1 MADFLRHI
9 RTVFKIGVMLEP
21 RDNVKR
27 RKSVATHTPRPRQ
40 LRIAVRLWDWS
51 DWCRQVMR
59 GIQSY
64 AHSKPDWRLYIVSGA
79 NEAGGLLHRRQNWD
93 GMLTHVLGEVAAV
106 RGLIR
111 YAHTRVVS
119 FSARPPRALKDIP
132 AVRVNDDAV
141 AMAIGNHFLA
151 GGFRQFAYY
160 GIRGPVRCIDY
171 RAAAILKFARSVD
184 CPCQMTEGGLGA
196 APTMSALVKW
206 VRRLPKPVGLFAWNM
221 PQARTIVQACQRVG
235 ISVPDQVAVV
245 AWDDDAV
252 LAESIEPTITG
263 AVLPAERLGQEAARL
278 LDRLLAG
285 EKPPSETLLVEPT
298 GLLHIRKSSDAETI
312 PDRPVYLAEQ
322 FIREHAADTLAVSDV
337 AKYLRISRRSLE
349 NHFKRVN
356 GKTVNAAIMTA
367 HIQRARQLLLETNWP
382 LHRVA
387 KRAGFGTSRHF
398 HRIFLQ
404 QEGKTPKQY
413 RAVFSGK
420 SPATT

>member
-1 MADFLRHI
+1 M
-9 RTVFKIGVMLEP
+9 P
-21 RDNVKR
+21 QNRDNMTG
-27 RKSVATHTPRPRQ
+27 RKPVAANASSPRQ

-64 AHSKPDWRLYIVSGA
+64 AHGKPDWRLYIVSGA
-79 NEAGGLLHRRQNWD
+79 DEAGGIFNRKQNWD
-93 GMLTHVLGEVAAV
+93 GILTHVLAEVAAV

-111 YAHTRVVS
+111 DAHTRVVS
-119 FSARPPRALKDIP
+119 FSARPPLALKDIP
-132 AVRVNDDAV
+132 AVRVNDNAV
-141 AMAIGNHFLA
+141 AMAIGKHFLA

-160 GIRGPVRCIDY
+160 GMRGPVRCIDY
-171 RAAAILKFARSVD
+171 RAAAILNFAKSVD

-206 VRRLPKPVGLFAWNM
+206 VARLPKPVGVFAWNM

-235 ISVPDQVAVV
+235 VSVPEQLAVV

-263 AVLPAERLGQEAARL
+263 AVLPAERLGHEAAHL
-278 LDRLLAG
+278 LDRLLTG
-285 EKPPSETLLVEPT
+285 EKPPSEAIIVEPT
-298 GLLHIRKSSDAETI
+298 GLLHIRQSSDAENI
-312 PDRPVYLAEQ
+312 PDRSVYLAEH
-322 FIREHAADTLAVSDV
+322 FIREHAAEPLAVSEV

-349 NHFKRVN
+349 NNFKRVT
-356 GKTVNAAIMTA
+356 GQTVNAAIMTA
-367 HIQRARQLLLETNWP
+367 HIARARQLMLETNWP

-387 KRAGFGTSRHF
+387 KRAGFGTSRHL
-398 HRIFLQ
+398 HRVFLQ

-420 SPATT
+420 SSLAT

>member
-27 RKSVATHTPRPRQ
+27 RKSVATHALPPVQ

-111 YAHTRVVS
+111 YAHTRVVTL
-119 FSARPPRALKDIP
+119 SARPPRALKDIP

-298 GLLHIRKSSDAETI
+298 GLLHIRKSYDAETI

>member
-1 MADFLRHI
+1 MISAYMLCLMPQTRESLNRH
-9 RTVFKIGVMLEP
+9 
-21 RDNVKR
+21 
-27 RKSVATHTPRPRQ
+27 KSVAADASPPRQ

-64 AHSKPDWRLYIVSGA
+64 AHAKPDWRLYIVSGA
-79 NEAGGLLHRRQNWD
+79 NEAGGIFHRRQNWD
-93 GMLTHVLGEVAAV
+93 GILTHVLGEVAAV

-111 YAHTRVVS
+111 DAHTRVVS

-171 RAAAILKFARSVD
+171 RAAAILNFARTVA
-184 CPCQMTEGGLGA
+184 CPCQMTEAGLGS

-206 VRRLPKPVGLFAWNM
+206 VRRLPKPVGVFAWNM

-235 ISVPDQVAVV
+235 ICVPEQVAVV

-252 LAESIEPTITG
+252 LAESIEPTISA
-263 AVLPAERLGQEAARL
+263 AVLPAERLGHEAARL
-278 LDRLLAG
+278 LDRLLTG
-285 EKPPSETLLVEPT
+285 EKPPAETTLVEPT
-298 GLLHIRKSSDAETI
+298 GLLYVRQSSDAESI

-322 FIREHAADTLAVSDV
+322 FIREHSADPLAVSDV
-337 AKYLRISRRSLE
+337 AEYLRISRRSLE
-349 NHFKRVN
+349 NHFKRVT

-367 HIQRARQLLLETNWP
+367 HIQRARQLMLETNWP

-398 HRIFLQ
+398 HRIFRQ
-404 QEGKTPKQY
+404 HEGKTPKEY
-413 RAVFSGK
+413 RAVFGGK
-420 SPATT
+420 SPSAA